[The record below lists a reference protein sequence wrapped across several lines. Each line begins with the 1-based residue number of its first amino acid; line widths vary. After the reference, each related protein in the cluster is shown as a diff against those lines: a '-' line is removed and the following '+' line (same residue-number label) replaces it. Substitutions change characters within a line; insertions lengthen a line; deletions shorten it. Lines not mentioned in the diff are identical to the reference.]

1 MSDHLFY
8 KRTEGVE
15 ELEKSVMNNQ
25 RLKALAALQ
34 MDDCVGFI
42 AKSNKKAI
50 AFIVEAINETSFALN
65 KNICISSNKYKK

>member
-8 KRTEGVE
+8 ERTEGVE

-42 AKSNKKAI
+42 AKSNKKA
-50 AFIVEAINETSFALN
+50 N
-65 KNICISSNKYKK
+65 CIHC